1 MEPILEL
8 ESARLLLRQWRDE
21 DLPEFAAMCADPQV
35 MRYFPAPLSR
45 LESASL
51 IGRIRG
57 HFAEHGFG
65 LWALERKDTGAF
77 IGFTGLGVVGF
88 DAPFTPAIEIGW
100 RLAREHWGLGYA
112 SEAAWTALRCGFDR
126 LALKEVV
133 SFTTQTN
140 TPSEKVMQ
148 AIGMH
153 HDSADLTIPSSRLII
168 PCVTMCCTASPA
180 NNGCKPCMDKPART
194 FTMAPMMAPAR
205 T

>member
-1 MEPILEL
+1 MEPILQL

-21 DLPEFAAMCADPQV
+21 DLPAFAAMCADPQV

-45 LESASL
+45 LESAAL

-65 LWALERKDTGAF
+65 TWALDRKDTGAF

-88 DAPFTPAIEIGW
+88 EAPFTPAVEIGW

-126 LALKEVV
+126 LALKEIVA
-133 SFTTQTN
+133 FTTTSN
-140 TPSEKVMQ
+140 LPSQKVMQ
-148 AIGMH
+148 AIGMQHDAHDDFDHPKLGSEHPLRH
-153 HDSADLTIPSSRLII
+153 HVLYRINREQWLETLH
-168 PCVTMCCTASPA
+168 
-180 NNGCKPCMDKPART
+180 G
-194 FTMAPMMAPAR
+194 
-205 T
+205 

>member
-1 MEPILEL
+1 MEQIEEL
-8 ESARLLLRQWRDE
+8 ESARLRLRPWRDT

-35 MRYFPAPLSR
+35 MRYFPACLSR
-45 LESASL
+45 LQSAAL
-51 IGRIRG
+51 IGRVRG

-77 IGFTGLGVVGF
+77 IGFTGLMNVSF
-88 DAPFTPAIEIGW
+88 AAPFSPAVEIGW
-100 RLAREHWGLGYA
+100 RLAPEHWGLGYA
-112 SEAAWTALRCGFDR
+112 SEAAWTVLRCGFDR

-153 HDSADLTIPSSRLII
+153 HDSADDFEHPKLAADHPLRHHVLYRITREQWLQ
-168 PCVTMCCTASPA
+168 TLH
-180 NNGCKPCMDKPART
+180 G
-194 FTMAPMMAPAR
+194 
-205 T
+205 

>member
-1 MEPILEL
+1 MEGRGTMEPILEL

-35 MRYFPAPLSR
+35 MRYFPATMSR

-65 LWALERKDTGAF
+65 LWALQRKDSGQF
-77 IGFTGLGVVGF
+77 IGFTGLSVVGF
-88 DAPFTPAIEIGW
+88 DAPFTPATEIGW

-126 LALKEVV
+126 LPLKEVV
-133 SFTTQTN
+133 AFTTQTN
-140 TPSEKVMQ
+140 LPSEKVMQ

-153 HDSADLTIPSSRLII
+153 HDPADDFDHPRLEADHPLRRHVLYRISREQWLQ
-168 PCVTMCCTASPA
+168 TLH
-180 NNGCKPCMDKPART
+180 G
-194 FTMAPMMAPAR
+194 
-205 T
+205 

>member
-1 MEPILEL
+1 MELGGGTMEPILEL
-8 ESARLLLRQWRDE
+8 ASARLLLRQWRDE

-51 IGRIRG
+51 IGRVRE

-65 LWALERKDTGAF
+65 FWALERKDTGQF

-126 LALKEVV
+126 LVLNEVV
-133 SFTTQTN
+133 SFTTVGN
-140 TPSEKVMQ
+140 LPSQKVMQ
-148 AIGMH
+148 AIGMQHDPADDFDHPRLALDHPLRH
-153 HDSADLTIPSSRLII
+153 HVLYRISREQWLQ
-168 PCVTMCCTASPA
+168 TLH
-180 NNGCKPCMDKPART
+180 G
-194 FTMAPMMAPAR
+194 
-205 T
+205 

>member
-1 MEPILEL
+1 MMEPILEL
-8 ESARLLLRQWRDE
+8 ESARLLLRQWSDE

-77 IGFTGLGVVGF
+77 IGFTGLAEVGF
-88 DAPFTPAIEIGW
+88 DARFTPATEIGW

-133 SFTTQTN
+133 SFTTETN
-140 TPSEKVMQ
+140 TPSQKVMQ

-153 HDSADLTIPSSRLII
+153 HDSAD
-168 PCVTMCCTASPA
+168 
-180 NNGCKPCMDKPART
+180 D
-194 FTMAPMMAPAR
+194 FDHPMLAADHPLRHHALYR
-205 T
+205 ITREQWLQTLHG

>member
-1 MEPILEL
+1 MGKGDAMEPILQL

-21 DLPEFAAMCADPQV
+21 DLPAFAAMCADPQV

-45 LESASL
+45 LQSAAL

-88 DAPFTPAIEIGW
+88 DAPFTPATEIGW

-126 LALKEVV
+126 LALDEVV
-133 SFTTQTN
+133 SFTTDTN
-140 TPSEKVMQ
+140 MPSQKVMQ

-153 HDSADLTIPSSRLII
+153 HDSADDFEHPKLACDHPLRHHVLYRITREQWLQ
-168 PCVTMCCTASPA
+168 TLH
-180 NNGCKPCMDKPART
+180 G
-194 FTMAPMMAPAR
+194 
-205 T
+205 

>member
-8 ESARLLLRQWRDE
+8 ASARLLLRQWQDE

-45 LESASL
+45 LDSASL

-65 LWALERKDTGAF
+65 LWALERKDTGQF

-126 LALKEVV
+126 LALNQVV
-133 SFTTQTN
+133 SFTADRN
-140 TPSEKVMQ
+140 LPSQKVMQ

-153 HDSADLTIPSSRLII
+153 
-168 PCVTMCCTASPA
+168 
-180 NNGCKPCMDKPART
+180 NNPDDDFAHPNLPDGHPLKPHVLYRINRQQWLAT
-194 FTMAPMMAPAR
+194 L
-205 T
+205 